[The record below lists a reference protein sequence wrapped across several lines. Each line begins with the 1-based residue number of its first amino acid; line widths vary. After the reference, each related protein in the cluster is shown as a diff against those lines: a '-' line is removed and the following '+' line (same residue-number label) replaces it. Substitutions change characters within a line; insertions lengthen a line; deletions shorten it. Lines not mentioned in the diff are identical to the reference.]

1 MVPGGEEWV
10 ENRRSM
16 GNICP
21 RFTCCPYSEPT
32 FQELRFMNKT
42 YYDTIGAMEK
52 KGVNKEYINGW
63 ACGFLHNPKR
73 EEQRLNEAYDAGYN
87 DGTASKVDGYNAW
100 VKK

>member
-1 MVPGGEEWV
+1 
-10 ENRRSM
+10 
-16 GNICP
+16 
-21 RFTCCPYSEPT
+21 
-32 FQELRFMNKT
+32 MNKT

-87 DGTASKVDGYNAW
+87 DGVASKTDGYNAW